1 MDKINS
7 QEVLKLKESVA
18 DAILMRI
25 FGGKLANDNAE
36 LPVRTSFFNN
46 DPSDYN
52 IIDAHYQKLKEELC
66 NEIFEKLVA
75 DKVNTEI
82 EDMAVRAAYLADL
95 KQKIGEQAVES
106 IAVRLRDRGV
116 SVRNIADI
124 VNMSEE
130 ELKAIFDK

>member
-36 LPVRTSFFNN
+36 LLVRTSFFNN

-95 KQKIGEQAVES
+95 KQKIGDQAVES

-130 ELKAIFDK
+130 ELKKLFDK

>member
-18 DAILMRI
+18 DDILMRI

>member
-106 IAVRLRDRGV
+106 IAARLRDRGV

-130 ELKAIFDK
+130 ELKKLFDK

>member
-7 QEVLKLKESVA
+7 QEVLTLKESVA

-95 KQKIGEQAVES
+95 KRKIGEQAVES

-130 ELKAIFDK
+130 ELKKFFDK

>member
-7 QEVLKLKESVA
+7 QEVLTLKESVA

-82 EDMAVRAAYLADL
+82 EDMEVRAAYLADL

-130 ELKAIFDK
+130 ELKKLFDK

>member
-7 QEVLKLKESVA
+7 QEVLKLKQSVA

-130 ELKAIFDK
+130 ELKKLFDK

>member
-36 LPVRTSFFNN
+36 LPVRTSYFNN

-82 EDMAVRAAYLADL
+82 EDMAVRASYLADL

-124 VNMSEE
+124 VNMTEE
-130 ELKAIFDK
+130 ELKELFDK

>member
-46 DPSDYN
+46 DPSYYN

-130 ELKAIFDK
+130 ELKKFFDK

>member
-130 ELKAIFDK
+130 ELKKFFDK

>member
-82 EDMAVRAAYLADL
+82 ENMAVRAAYLADL

-130 ELKAIFDK
+130 ELKRLFDK

>member
-95 KQKIGEQAVES
+95 KQKIGEQAVEQ
-106 IAVRLRDRGV
+106 ARHLYLTLRPSFYKSKRRK
-116 SVRNIADI
+116 SCW
-124 VNMSEE
+124 SC
-130 ELKAIFDK
+130 

>member
-25 FGGKLANDNAE
+25 FGGKFANDNAE
-36 LPVRTSFFNN
+36 LHVRIRFFNN

-130 ELKAIFDK
+130 ELKKFFDK

>member
-95 KQKIGEQAVES
+95 KQKIGEQAIES

-130 ELKAIFDK
+130 ELKEIFDK

>member
-95 KQKIGEQAVES
+95 KQKIGEQAVER

-130 ELKAIFDK
+130 ELKEIFDK

>member
-46 DPSDYN
+46 DTSDYN

-95 KQKIGEQAVES
+95 KRKIGEQAVES

-130 ELKAIFDK
+130 ELKELFDK

>member
-130 ELKAIFDK
+130 ELKELFDK

>member
-36 LPVRTSFFNN
+36 LLVRTSFFNN

-52 IIDAHYQKLKEELC
+52 IIDVHYQKLKEELC

-95 KQKIGEQAVES
+95 KQKIGDQAVES

-130 ELKAIFDK
+130 ELKKLFDK

>member
-46 DPSDYN
+46 DTSDYN

-130 ELKAIFDK
+130 ELKKIFDK

>member
-18 DAILMRI
+18 DDILMRI

-36 LPVRTSFFNN
+36 LPVRTSYFNN

>member
-75 DKVNTEI
+75 DKVNIEI

-130 ELKAIFDK
+130 ELKKLFDK

>member
-46 DPSDYN
+46 DTSDYN

-130 ELKAIFDK
+130 ELKEIFDK

>member
-95 KQKIGEQAVES
+95 KRKIGEQAVES

-130 ELKAIFDK
+130 ELKKIFDK

>member
-18 DAILMRI
+18 DAIMMRI

-130 ELKAIFDK
+130 ELKKLFDK

>member
-46 DPSDYN
+46 NPSDYN

-130 ELKAIFDK
+130 ELKKFFDK

>member
-1 MDKINS
+1 MEKINS

-82 EDMAVRAAYLADL
+82 DDMAVRAAYLADL

-130 ELKAIFDK
+130 ELKELFDK

>member
-18 DAILMRI
+18 DDILMRI

-36 LPVRTSFFNN
+36 LPVRTSYFNN

-130 ELKAIFDK
+130 ELKELFDK

>member
-95 KQKIGEQAVES
+95 KQKIGDQAVES

-130 ELKAIFDK
+130 ELKKLFDK

>member
-36 LPVRTSFFNN
+36 LPVRTGFFNN

-130 ELKAIFDK
+130 ELKKIFDK

>member
-7 QEVLKLKESVA
+7 QEVLKLKDSVA

-130 ELKAIFDK
+130 ELKEIFDK

>member
-75 DKVNTEI
+75 DKVNTDI

-130 ELKAIFDK
+130 ELKKFFDK

>member
-52 IIDAHYQKLKEELC
+52 IIDANYQKLKEELC

-130 ELKAIFDK
+130 ELKKLFDK

>member
-46 DPSDYN
+46 DTSDYN

-82 EDMAVRAAYLADL
+82 EDMAVRVAYLADL
-95 KQKIGEQAVES
+95 KRKIGEQAVES

-130 ELKAIFDK
+130 ELKKIFDK

>member
-1 MDKINS
+1 MDKINY

-130 ELKAIFDK
+130 ELKKFFDK

>member
-95 KQKIGEQAVES
+95 KRKIGEQAVES

-130 ELKAIFDK
+130 ELKELFDK

>member
-130 ELKAIFDK
+130 ELNKLFDK

>member
-82 EDMAVRAAYLADL
+82 EDMAVRASYLADL

>member
-106 IAVRLRDRGV
+106 IAVRLCDRGV

-130 ELKAIFDK
+130 ELKKIFDK

>member
-18 DAILMRI
+18 DDILMRI

-36 LPVRTSFFNN
+36 LPVRTSYFNN

-130 ELKAIFDK
+130 ELKKFFDK

>member
-18 DAILMRI
+18 DDILMRI

-95 KQKIGEQAVES
+95 KQKIGKQAVES

-130 ELKAIFDK
+130 ELKEIFDK